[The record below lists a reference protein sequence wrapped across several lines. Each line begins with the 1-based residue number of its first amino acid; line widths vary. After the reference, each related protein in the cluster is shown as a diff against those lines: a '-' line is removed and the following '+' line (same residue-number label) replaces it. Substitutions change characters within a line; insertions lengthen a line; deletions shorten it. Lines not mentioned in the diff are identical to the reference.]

1 MPGTKKESPL
11 LKSIVPVT
19 QNDFR
24 HAMKHVGM
32 SQSPTPATRNDIA
45 RRLKPPEVTT
55 FAAVAI
61 GTAIG
66 SPQCPHRARTAGGCE
81 RKHKSNVERTQVHPQ
96 SPKIK
101 QEPFATHLEKK
112 VHQSPYI
119 SHQLLSAPPL
129 HVFWHVSRRGGK
141 SPQRPARLGHM
152 GTLRST
158 LGCPL

>member
-1 MPGTKKESPL
+1 
-11 LKSIVPVT
+11 
-19 QNDFR
+19 
-24 HAMKHVGM
+24 MKHVGM

-66 SPQCPHRARTAGGCE
+66 SPECPHRARTAGGCE

-112 VHQSPYI
+112 VRQSPINSCRLRLCMYFGMFP
-119 SHQLLSAPPL
+119 AVVGNL
-129 HVFWHVSRRGGK
+129 HSDLQGWAIW
-141 SPQRPARLGHM
+141 ARLDLPSGVHYK
-152 GTLRST
+152 RVIFQ
-158 LGCPL
+158 CHV

>member
-1 MPGTKKESPL
+1 MTAA
-11 LKSIVPVT
+11 T
-19 QNDFR
+19 QNDFQ

-45 RRLKPPEVTT
+45 QRLKPPEATT

-61 GTAIG
+61 GTAIVPTA
-66 SPQCPHRARTAGGCE
+66 SPPQSCRRLRT
-81 RKHKSNVERTQVHPQ
+81 RTQKQRQANTGPPPEPQ
-96 SPKIK
+96 DKTRTLRYA
-101 QEPFATHLEKK
+101 FGKK
-112 VHQSPYI
+112 GSSI

-129 HVFWHVSRRGGK
+129 HVFWHVSRHGGK